1 MPADDI
7 QKTEPT
13 GAGHEQPASPLPS
26 VAEPAPG
33 VARPTIAVID
43 GNSLM
48 HRAFHAIP
56 PTMSAP
62 DGRPT
67 GALFGFVSMFL
78 KMFEEFRPYGVI
90 CVFDKGKPTRRM
102 ELLPQYKAQRPPTDP
117 TLKAQFP
124 MIRELMAAMSVP
136 VVELEGWEGDDLLGT
151 LGRQG
156 EAAGYDMLLVTG
168 DRDAYQLVTDHVR
181 VVSTKKGLSDVV
193 VYDPAQVAEL
203 YGGVT
208 PAQIP
213 DFYGLKGDTSDNIP
227 GVPGVGPKK
236 ASALITQYGSLDEV
250 LAHADEV
257 KGKLG
262 ENLRAHVDDALV
274 SRRVATID
282 CTAPVSFDAQAAA
295 WPSFDAAEVSRAF
308 GELGFTQLTRRVL
321 AYASDGEGACATS
334 GDQRPLLPE
343 GVIEGEAAWDRLRAA
358 VREGAWL
365 GVFVDD
371 AESAGTLFD
380 LERTVYVALGSG
392 WEVELSS
399 GGCHLTAQGAPAT
412 PAGHASRREAEVL
425 RFAGD
430 DAVEALREAYVLGR
444 VATFSA
450 KDDLHLLV
458 PTDSSQPALIDVE
471 DIDTSRVFDISVAAY
486 LLDSNRSD
494 YGRDVLVGAY
504 LPFEL
509 PVAQA
514 QDKPAKRGAKP
525 AAVVDEGRREHAAIA
540 TAAAAL
546 ALRDVLDAMMCAD
559 GSRSCFDEIEMP
571 LVPTLVVLERA
582 GMTVSLQRLAELSAE
597 LGEQIEQIRS
607 RVFEL
612 AGEEFNL
619 DSPMQLSRVL
629 FDTLGLPTKGL
640 KKTQRGYYSTN
651 AKVLEDLSQDYPVVA
666 DVLEYREKAKIKST
680 YLDALPAQVEGDG
693 RVHTQYNQTVTAT
706 GRLSSS
712 NPNLQNIPVR
722 SELGRMVRAAFVPQD
737 PQTSCILGCDYSQ
750 IELRL
755 LAHLSEDPGLI
766 AAFTEGED
774 FHSET
779 AARVFGVSPEE
790 VTPEMR
796 SRAKAVN
803 FGIVYGQQAYGL
815 STSLGISFAEA
826 QEMIDRYFIQFPKV
840 RSYLD
845 GLVAFAHE
853 HGWVQTMFG
862 RKRHVPDVFSRVP
875 NVRSFGERTAMNHP
889 MQGSAADIIKIAMTR
904 VQRRMDAEGYRARMI
919 VQVHD
924 ELDFDCPLDEVERL
938 SAMVR
943 EEMSGVVELR
953 VPLVVSCE
961 TGKSWAEAH

>member
-1 MPADDI
+1 M
-7 QKTEPT
+7 
-13 GAGHEQPASPLPS
+13 
-26 VAEPAPG
+26 
-33 VARPTIAVID
+33 
-43 GNSLM
+43 
-48 HRAFHAIP
+48 
-56 PTMSAP
+56 
-62 DGRPT
+62 
-67 GALFGFVSMFL
+67 
-78 KMFEEFRPYGVI
+78 
-90 CVFDKGKPTRRM
+90 PTRSR
-102 ELLPQYKAQRPPTDP
+102 AGSARTC
-117 TLKAQFP
+117 AP
-124 MIRELMAAMSVP
+124 MWTTPWCRGA
-136 VVELEGWEGDDLLGT
+136 W
-151 LGRQG
+151 R
-156 EAAGYDMLLVTG
+156 
-168 DRDAYQLVTDHVR
+168 R
-181 VVSTKKGLSDVV
+181 ST
-193 VYDPAQVAEL
+193 A
-203 YGGVT
+203 
-208 PAQIP
+208 
-213 DFYGLKGDTSDNIP
+213 
-227 GVPGVGPKK
+227 
-236 ASALITQYGSLDEV
+236 
-250 LAHADEV
+250 
-257 KGKLG
+257 
-262 ENLRAHVDDALV
+262 
-274 SRRVATID
+274 RR
-282 CTAPVSFDAQAAA
+282 PVSFDAQAAA

-321 AYASDGEGACATS
+321 AYASDGGEAPGAS

-343 GVIEGEAAWDRLRAA
+343 GVIEGAAAWDRLRAA

-494 YGRDVLVGAY
+494 FGRDVLVGAY

-514 QDKPAKRGAKP
+514 QDKPAKRGPKAP
-525 AAVVDEGRREHAAIA
+525 AVVDEGRREHAAIA
-540 TAAAAL
+540 TARRGACPARRARRHDVRRRL
-546 ALRDVLDAMMCAD
+546 ALVL
-559 GSRSCFDEIEMP
+559 DEIEMP
-571 LVPTLVVLERA
+571 LVPTLVMLERA

-666 DVLEYREKAKIKST
+666 DVLKYREKAKIKST

-722 SELGRMVRAAFVPQD
+722 SEAGPHGARRLRSAGPADLLHPGVRPLADRAAPAGPPLRGSRPHRGVHGRGGLPQRD
-737 PQTSCILGCDYSQ
+737 GVHVCS
-750 IELRL
+750 
-755 LAHLSEDPGLI
+755 
-766 AAFTEGED
+766 
-774 FHSET
+774 
-779 AARVFGVSPEE
+779 ARAP
-790 VTPEMR
+790 
-796 SRAKAVN
+796 
-803 FGIVYGQQAYGL
+803 
-815 STSLGISFAEA
+815 
-826 QEMIDRYFIQFPKV
+826 
-840 RSYLD
+840 
-845 GLVAFAHE
+845 
-853 HGWVQTMFG
+853 
-862 RKRHVPDVFSRVP
+862 
-875 NVRSFGERTAMNHP
+875 
-889 MQGSAADIIKIAMTR
+889 
-904 VQRRMDAEGYRARMI
+904 RR
-919 VQVHD
+919 
-924 ELDFDCPLDEVERL
+924 
-938 SAMVR
+938 
-943 EEMSGVVELR
+943 
-953 VPLVVSCE
+953 
-961 TGKSWAEAH
+961 